1 MEEYPLQNAQDSLV
15 GVGTMPPKRKSE
27 TSATVRTHV
36 LGEEVFTTDQV
47 AHDLHISVRTVL
59 RAIQDGKLKARRV
72 GRQYLIT
79 RPAVRAYYEGLP
91 EGEGENVTEAT

>member
-1 MEEYPLQNAQDSLV
+1 
-15 GVGTMPPKRKSE
+15 MPPKRKAE
-27 TSATVRTHV
+27 TAAAGVRTHV
-36 LGEEVFTTDQV
+36 LGEEVYTTAQV

-72 GRQYLIT
+72 GKQYLIT

-91 EGEGENVTEAT
+91 VGEREKDNEAT

>member
-1 MEEYPLQNAQDSLV
+1 
-15 GVGTMPPKRKSE
+15 MPPKRKSE
-27 TSATVRTHV
+27 TSGTVRTHV

-59 RAIQDGKLKARRV
+59 RAIHDGKLKARRV
-72 GRQYLIT
+72 GKQYLIT

-91 EGEGENVTEAT
+91 VEEGEKVNETT

>member
-1 MEEYPLQNAQDSLV
+1 
-15 GVGTMPPKRKSE
+15 MPPKRKAE
-27 TSATVRTHV
+27 TSAGVRTHV
-36 LGEEVFTTDQV
+36 LGEEVFTTEQV

-72 GRQYLIT
+72 GKQYLIT

-91 EGEGENVTEAT
+91 VGEREKDNEAT

>member
-1 MEEYPLQNAQDSLV
+1 
-15 GVGTMPPKRKSE
+15 MPPKRKSE

-47 AHDLHISVRTVL
+47 AHDLHVSVRTVL

-79 RPAVRAYYEGLP
+79 RAAVRAFYEGLP
-91 EGEGENVTEAT
+91 VENGKESGTET

>member
-1 MEEYPLQNAQDSLV
+1 
-15 GVGTMPPKRKSE
+15 MPPKRKAE
-27 TSATVRTHV
+27 TSASVRTHV

-79 RPAVRAYYEGLP
+79 RAAVRAYYEGLP
-91 EGEGENVTEAT
+91 EEEGKKGNEAT